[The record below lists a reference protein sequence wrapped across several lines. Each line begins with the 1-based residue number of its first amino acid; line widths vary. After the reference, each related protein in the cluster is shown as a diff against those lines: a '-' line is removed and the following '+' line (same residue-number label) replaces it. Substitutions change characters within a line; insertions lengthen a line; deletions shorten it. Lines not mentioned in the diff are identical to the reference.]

1 MKELKDFVSYFK
13 DSTLVEQQAIVD
25 TLLEL
30 MQTNLNEDLIKQAA
44 KDKHQISCPHCS
56 STDIQANGK
65 NKGIQRYR
73 CKACKKN
80 FSETTGTPLAWLK
93 KKDRWSL
100 YLHCMLKGYSIR
112 KCSEE
117 VGIALQTSF
126 DWRHKILSAFKTVSP
141 DRFTSILESDEIFFL
156 ESEKGNK
163 NLNRTARKRG
173 GKAKTAGISKE
184 QIAVVVNR
192 DRKGHADMKIAARGR
207 ISKKNLDDIFEDK
220 IENGTILCT
229 DSHRSYSAFARSKG
243 LKHEKI
249 LANKGQYV
257 KDQVFHVQ
265 HVNNMAQRL
274 RSWMN
279 RFNGVS
285 TKYLQNYLNWFLV
298 LEKLKDS
305 SKKMSTLALFA
316 LSTNQAWFDFKNIA
330 LNQIFIG
337 T

>member
-1 MKELKDFVSYFK
+1 MKEVTDFLAYFQA
-13 DSTLVEQQAIVD
+13 SSLEEQQAIID
-25 TLLEL
+25 NLLVL
-30 MQTNLNEDLIKQAA
+30 MQRNLNEDLIKQVP
-44 KDKHQISCPHCS
+44 KDKHQISCPHCES
-56 STDIQANGK
+56 NDIQANGK
-65 NKGIQRYR
+65 HKGVQRYR
-73 CKACKKN
+73 CKSCGKN

-93 KKDRWSL
+93 KKDKWSH
-100 YLHCMLKGYSIR
+100 YLHCMLNGYSIR
-112 KCSEE
+112 KCATE

-141 DRFTSILESDEIFFL
+141 QRFSSILESDEIFFL

-163 NLNRTARKRG
+163 HLQRAARKRG

-184 QIAVVVNR
+184 QIAVVVAK
-192 DRKGHADMKIAARGR
+192 DRQGHADMKLSTRGR

-220 IENGTILCT
+220 IEAETILCT
-229 DSHRSYSAFARSKG
+229 DSHRSYTAFARAKG

-249 LANKGQYV
+249 KANKGQYV

-265 HVNNMAQRL
+265 HVNNMTQRL
-274 RSWMN
+274 RGWMG

-298 LEKLKDS
+298 LEKLKDTS
-305 SKKMSTLALFA
+305 QKMSSFVFFA
-316 LSTNQAWFDFKNIA
+316 LSTNQAWFDYKNIA
-330 LNQIFIG
+330 LNQILSG

>member
-1 MKELKDFVSYFK
+1 MKELSDFIEYFK
-13 DSTLVEQQAIVD
+13 DSPVQAQQAIVD

-30 MQTNLNEDLIKQAA
+30 MQTNLNADLIRQVP
-44 KDKHQISCPHCS
+44 KDKQQINCPHCS
-56 STDIQANGK
+56 SNEVQANGR
-65 NKGIQRYR
+65 NKGVQRYR
-73 CKACKKN
+73 CKSCSKN

-93 KKDRWSL
+93 KKDKWSH
-100 YLHCMLKGYSIR
+100 YLHCMLKGYSLR
-112 KCSEE
+112 KCAKE
-117 VGIALQTSF
+117 VGIGLQTSF

-141 DRFTSILESDEIFFL
+141 ERFTSILESDEIFFL

-163 NLNRTARKRG
+163 HLNRPARKRG

-184 QIAVVVNR
+184 QVAVVVNR
-192 DRKGHADMKIAARGR
+192 DRQGHADMKIATRGR

-229 DSHRSYSAFARSKG
+229 DSHRSYTAFARSKG

-249 LANKGQYV
+249 KANKGQYV

-265 HVNNMAQRL
+265 HVNNMTQRL
-274 RSWMN
+274 RRWMN

-305 SKKMSTLALFA
+305 SKKMSTFALFA

-330 LNQIFIG
+330 INQILSG

>member
-1 MKELKDFVSYFK
+1 MKELTDFIAYFQN
-13 DSTLVEQQAIVD
+13 SSLEEQQTIVD
-25 TLLEL
+25 ALLAL
-30 MQTNLNEDLIKQAA
+30 MQTNLNEDLINQVP
-44 KDKHQISCPHCS
+44 KDKKQINCPHCAAH
-56 STDIQANGK
+56 DIQANGK
-65 NKGIQRYR
+65 NKGVQRYR
-73 CKACKKN
+73 CKSCGKN

-93 KKDRWSL
+93 KKDKWSH
-100 YLHCMLKGYSIR
+100 YLHCMLKGYALR
-112 KCSEE
+112 KCAKE
-117 VGIALQTSF
+117 VGISLQTSF

-141 DRFTSILESDEIFFL
+141 ERFASILESDEIFFL

-163 NLNRTARKRG
+163 NLKRTARRRG

-184 QIAVVVNR
+184 QIAVVVAR
-192 DRKGHADMKIAARGR
+192 DRQGHADMKIATRGR

-229 DSHRSYSAFARSKG
+229 DSHRSYTAFARSKG

-249 LANKGQYV
+249 KANKGQYV

-274 RSWMN
+274 RNWMV

-305 SKKMSTLALFA
+305 SQKMSTLALFA
-316 LSTNQAWFDFKNIA
+316 LSTNQAWFDFKNISI
-330 LNQIFIG
+330 NQILS
-337 T
+337 